1 MIAVRPMNIIA
12 LIDEESKFP
21 KVIIR
26 ITNTNKLK
34 RNKKKLFIQY

>member
-21 KVIIR
+21 KGTDLVLKNCINFMEVIEIM
-26 ITNTNKLK
+26 
-34 RNKKKLFIQY
+34 